1 MNIKNIPPPHK
12 IKASLDE
19 YVVGQEHAKKVIS
32 VAVYNH
38 YKRVATGT
46 MDDIEIEKSNMLMIG
61 PTGCGK
67 TYLVKTLQ
75 GFLTSPCHSRRNL
88 TNGSG
93 LYR

>member
-1 MNIKNIPPPHK
+1 MIDLKDIRAPHK
-12 IKASLDE
+12 IKAQLDE

-67 TYLVKTLQ
+67 TYLVKTLAKLLDVPLAITDATS
-75 GFLTSPCHSRRNL
+75 LTE
-88 TNGSG
+88 SG
-93 LYR
+93 